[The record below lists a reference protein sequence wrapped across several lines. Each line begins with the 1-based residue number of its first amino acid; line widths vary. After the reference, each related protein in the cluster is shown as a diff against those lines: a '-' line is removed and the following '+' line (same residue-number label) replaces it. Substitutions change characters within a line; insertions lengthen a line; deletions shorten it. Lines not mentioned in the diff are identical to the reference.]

1 MEKQYYNRDETA
13 KILGVHVN
21 TVTRYLL
28 EGKLKGIKIGKSWR
42 INPEDVQAF
51 FKAEE
56 ERTNRAI
63 EAWRKQKDL

>member
-1 MEKQYYNRDETA
+1 MEKQYYNRNEA
-13 KILGVHVN
+13 AEILGVHVN
-21 TVTRYLL
+21 TVTRYLF

-42 INPEDVQAF
+42 ITHEDLQAF

-63 EAWRKQKDL
+63 EAWRKQKAL